1 MSIRVLICDDH
12 PVFRD
17 GLGTLLSNEA
27 EFEVI
32 GEAST
37 GTESVSQALKLK
49 PDVIVMDI
57 NMPGANGIEATRK
70 ILATAEDARILILT
84 MFEDD
89 DSVFAAMRA
98 GALGYVL
105 KGAEQDEITRAI
117 ASVARG
123 EAIFGPA
130 VARRVVAFFAQGAGA
145 KQSPFPE
152 LTDREQEVLQLAARG
167 TNNAGVARR
176 LGISQKTVRNHI
188 SNIFAKLQVAD
199 RAQMIAK
206 ARDAGVGEPP
216 D

>member
-17 GLGTLLSNEA
+17 GLATLLSNE
-27 EFEVI
+27 EDFEVV
-32 GEAST
+32 GEAAT
-37 GTESVSQALKLK
+37 GADSISRALDLS

-57 NMPGANGIEATRK
+57 NMPETNGIEATRR
-70 ILATAEDARILILT
+70 ILAEDADARVLILT

-105 KGAEQDEITRAI
+105 KGAEQGEITRAI
-117 ASVARG
+117 ASVSRG

-130 VARRVVAFFAQGAGA
+130 VARRVVSFFARGAGS

-152 LTDREQEVLQLAARG
+152 LTDREQEVLELASRG

-176 LGISQKTVRNHI
+176 LSISEKTVRNHI